1 MIYSSDS
8 SNFISTSELKF
19 TIFLSLHTVLQLSW
33 RVDFSF
39 EYPLFSMIIS
49 YKHFFFLPGTVFQV
63 VTNDPEVQEKE

>member
-1 MIYSSDS
+1 MICFSDS

-19 TIFLSLHTVLQLSW
+19 TIFLSLHTVLQLSG

-39 EYPLFSMIIS
+39 EHPLFSMIIS
-49 YKHFFFLPGTVFQV
+49 YKHFLPGTGYQV